1 MRPITRPP
9 MACIQAWPSKS
20 RNLHRRSSDSGARSA
35 TAASGCSWA
44 HCSTYIRLGRYRPS
58 IFLPA
63 MDGFTP
69 FPHTPPAARSH
80 LGLALSCVRRGR
92 AGAGAGQDCT
102 ELAAELVEPRV
113 LFLESLS
120 APPAFG
126 YSRCSIAYRC
136 TFSST
141 VGCQLSFCNSRRHG
155 GNDARN
161 SCLLR

>member
-44 HCSTYIRLGRYRPS
+44 HCSTCIRLRRYRPS

-69 FPHTPPAARSH
+69 FLRTPPAVRSR
-80 LGLALSCVRRGR
+80 LELALSCVRRGR
-92 AGAGAGQDCT
+92 AGAGAGQDHT
-102 ELAAELVEPRV
+102 EHFHAAEATGVAALGV
-113 LFLESLS
+113 LKGLLDGLS
-120 APPAFG
+120 SWLRICISWDTLRHDRNTGDACLCSVVCCPA
-126 YSRCSIAYRC
+126 
-136 TFSST
+136 
-141 VGCQLSFCNSRRHG
+141 
-155 GNDARN
+155 
-161 SCLLR
+161 